1 MPSDALRKN
10 LHMAH
15 MNEDPKDF
23 LLKAVRQA
31 LMLAAGL
38 TLFTFFL
45 VARSGKFLLPVFTFP
60 IAFLLG
66 YRFLLN
72 SPVVQIKK
80 RAKEIDTEILF
91 ATRFMLLKIESGVP
105 LFNAMIDASKSYG
118 VAGKY
123 FQEIV
128 DDINL
133 GKPIEI
139 AVEEARE
146 YSASPSFKAIMS
158 QIVTALKT
166 GADVKSALT
175 AALEEIMRQQ
185 QIQVQ
190 AYGKKMNAIIMFYL
204 VVAVVLPSLGVAML
218 IVVSGFLS
226 LPLTQGIL
234 YGIVAI
240 IALIQLLFLT
250 FIRAIRPSIEL

>member
-1 MPSDALRKN
+1 
-10 LHMAH
+10 
-15 MNEDPKDF
+15 
-23 LLKAVRQA
+23 
-31 LMLAAGL
+31 
-38 TLFTFFL
+38 
-45 VARSGKFLLPVFTFP
+45 
-60 IAFLLG
+60 
-66 YRFLLN
+66 
-72 SPVVQIKK
+72 
-80 RAKEIDTEILF
+80 
-91 ATRFMLLKIESGVP
+91 MLLKIESGVP
-105 LFNAMIDASKSYG
+105 LFNALIDASKSYG
-118 VAGKY
+118 IAGKY

-128 DDINL
+128 DEINL

-146 YSASPSFKAIMS
+146 YSASISFKAIMS

-166 GADVKSALT
+166 GADVKTALT
-175 AALEEIMRQQ
+175 AALDEIMRQQ

-204 VVAVVLPSLGVAML
+204 VIGIVLPSLGVAML

-226 LPLTQGIL
+226 LPLTLGIL

-240 IALIQLLFLT
+240 IGLIQLTFLT